1 MSRMPARIPLYS
13 RWTSRG
19 EHVGS
24 TSGRA
29 VAGID
34 LGIDLDATNAA
45 SDAAVAGDAASSQDD
60 GGVDAAKCRG
70 YTVLDVSHLGDGRGG
85 SSGDAVSAGH
95 RIVADSSG

>member
-1 MSRMPARIPLYS
+1 
-13 RWTSRG
+13 
-19 EHVGS
+19 
-24 TSGRA
+24 

-70 YTVLDVSHLGDGRGG
+70 YTVYDVTHLGDGRGG

-95 RIVADSSG
+95 RIVADHQAEAPAASPSRSIEMPGWSCRSRGTSKGIM